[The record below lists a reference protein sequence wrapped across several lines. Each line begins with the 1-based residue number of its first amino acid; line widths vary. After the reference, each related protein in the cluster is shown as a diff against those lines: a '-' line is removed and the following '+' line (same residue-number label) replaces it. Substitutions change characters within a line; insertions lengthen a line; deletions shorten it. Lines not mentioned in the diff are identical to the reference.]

1 MTTEGIST
9 VNVKETMVNKT
20 MLQRTKGKR
29 FVLCDHTKVGLNF
42 AFRYA
47 SFDGIDY
54 LISDVDADNDV
65 LSYIKKHNDI
75 TIIREEPLQK

>member
-1 MTTEGIST
+1 LTTEGIST

-47 SFDGIDY
+47 TFDGIDY
-54 LISDVDADNDV
+54 LITDVEADKDV
-65 LSYIKKHNDI
+65 IDHIARRNKISVIK
-75 TIIREEPLQK
+75 EEPLQR